1 MFQASPLGLR
11 VLLSAA
17 PANPH
22 PVSNPPP
29 CERILRV
36 SVGPLGRERG
46 KREKRENSLKGN
58 EKEKGKKKEKRKKGK
73 GKIRKRENNEK
84 EKIRKQENE
93 KKMKKEKE
101 KKKGKGEKREKEKSL
116 CDE

>member
-58 EKEKGKKKEKRKKGK
+58 EKEKGKKKERRKKGK
-73 GKIRKRENNEK
+73 GKIRKRESNEK

-101 KKKGKGEKREKEKSL
+101 KKKGKREKR
-116 CDE
+116 